1 MAVEEK
7 EMLQDQTF
15 QNEENERKAA
25 IKAEREEKKKEVLK
39 NKNLVDLPEDDLK
52 QALKAEREI
61 RKKAREDKKQKAFQK
76 RLSSPYDPSLSTAAT
91 PKRQKRGKIVYN
103 SKRPTRHYPAKNRF

>member
-1 MAVEEK
+1 
-7 EMLQDQTF
+7 MLEDTTF

-25 IKAEREEKKKEVLK
+25 IKAEREEKKKEALK

-61 RKKAREDKKQKAFQK
+61 RKKQEK
-76 RLSSPYDPSLSTAAT
+76 RKS
-91 PKRQKRGKIVYN
+91 
-103 SKRPTRHYPAKNRF
+103 